1 MGKKE
6 SGGDFKKE
14 KMKRSFASDNNA
26 GVSPEII
33 EAIRNANKGD
43 FLAYGDD
50 PYTKCAEEKFK
61 EVFGHNVKAFFVT
74 TGTGA
79 NVLSLSALLKPFQAV
94 ISAESAHIN
103 TDECGAPEKFTGS
116 KILTV
121 KTPDGKLTPEL
132 IEPILHTSHG
142 EHQVVPKVVSITEAT
157 ELGTV
162 YTVEEIRKLTD
173 FAHKKELFVHMDG
186 ARIANAAAHLGCNFI
201 DITGK
206 AGVDI
211 LSFGG
216 TKNGMLLG
224 EAVVFFRP
232 ELAENFKFIRKQ
244 GGQLLSKM
252 RFISAQ
258 FLAYFENDL
267 WRRNALNANQ
277 MAKLLESKVKS
288 CKKLEILFPVE
299 SNALFAK
306 LPKDKIEALQEKS
319 FFYVWDE
326 ISGVVRWMTNFLTTE
341 KDVEEFAG
349 SVFEVLGC

>member
-1 MGKKE
+1 MGRKE

-26 GVSPEII
+26 GVSPEIL
-33 EAIRNANKGD
+33 EAIKNANAGD

-50 PYTKCAEEKFK
+50 PYTKRAEEKFK
-61 EVFGHNVKAFFVT
+61 EVFGRDVKTFFVA

-79 NVLSLSALLKPFQAV
+79 NVLSLSAMLKPFQAV

-116 KILTV
+116 KILPV

-132 IEPILHTSHG
+132 IEPMLHTSHG
-142 EHQVVPKVVSITEAT
+142 EHQVVPKMVSITEST
-157 ELGTV
+157 QLGTV
-162 YTVEEIRKLTD
+162 YIKEEIRDLAD
-173 FAHKKELFVHMDG
+173 FAHKRGLFVHMDG
-186 ARIANAAAHLGCNFI
+186 ARIANAAAHLGCSFS
-201 DITGK
+201 DITKK
-206 AGVDI
+206 AGVDV

-244 GGQLLSKM
+244 GGQLISKM

-267 WRRNALNANQ
+267 WLKNALNANR
-277 MAKLLESKVKS
+277 MAKLLESKTKG

-299 SNALFAK
+299 SNALFVK
-306 LPKDKIEALQEKS
+306 LPKDKIKMLQEKS

-326 ISGVVRWMTNFLTTE
+326 TSGTVRWMTNFLTTE
-341 KDVEEFAG
+341 KDVEEFVS
-349 SVFEVLGC
+349 SVFEILGC